1 MGYVLDTNV
10 FIESKNRYYAFDI
23 APKFWTSLV
32 QHGLGGTVHSID
44 RVKDELLRGNDDLA
58 VWVKDTA
65 AHLFVSTDDNQVIA
79 AYRDIMQWV
88 QSAAYLEEA
97 KTMFAGAADG
107 WVIAYAKAS
116 GRTVVSHETRA
127 DPASR
132 RRVKIPDVC
141 DAFSIPYIGLFQ
153 MLRDLGIVFS

>member
-10 FIESKNRYYAFDI
+10 FTESKNRYYAFDI

-32 QHGLGGTVHSID
+32 Q
-44 RVKDELLRGNDDLA
+44 RVQ
-58 VWVKDTA
+58 A
-65 AHLFVSTDDNQVIA
+65 AD
-79 AYRDIMQWV
+79 
-88 QSAAYLEEA
+88 YLEEA
-97 KTMFAGAADG
+97 KTVFAGVADG

>member
-1 MGYVLDTNV
+1 
-10 FIESKNRYYAFDI
+10 
-23 APKFWTSLV
+23 
-32 QHGLGGTVHSID
+32 
-44 RVKDELLRGNDDLA
+44 
-58 VWVKDTA
+58 
-65 AHLFVSTDDNQVIA
+65 
-79 AYRDIMQWV
+79 
-88 QSAAYLEEA
+88 
-97 KTMFAGAADG
+97 MFAGAADG

-116 GRTVVSHETRA
+116 GRTLVSHETRA